1 MPRLSYK
8 SDNSHRGFP
17 RANVCEPNA
26 FDPRKARGHCVRSGK
41 KTEGRAHMNAFLE
54 SMLTRAQSHKQT
66 IVLPEGDDERTL
78 AAAEKILAD
87 DIANLVILGDAA
99 AIEASGHNLA
109 NAQIVDPRTS
119 DLREELAQNL
129 YELRKHKGMTPDE
142 AYTLMD
148 DVLYFGV
155 MMVKTGRADGM
166 VAGACHAT
174 GDVLRPS
181 LQILKTAPGVAL
193 VSSFFVMVVP
203 NCEFGQEGTFVF
215 SDCGLE
221 VQPDSERLAHIAV
234 NSAHSWKALMGTEPV
249 VALLSHSTYGSAKND
264 DAAKVTKAVEI
275 AKELAPEIAL
285 NGELQLDAAIVPA
298 VGASKAPES
307 NVAGRA
313 NVLVFPDLDAG
324 NIGYK
329 LVQRLAH
336 AEAYGPITQGIAA
349 PVNDLSRGCSVD
361 DIVGVIAITCVQA
374 QTNKAEQVQTE
385 S

>member
-1 MPRLSYK
+1 
-8 SDNSHRGFP
+8 
-17 RANVCEPNA
+17 
-26 FDPRKARGHCVRSGK
+26 
-41 KTEGRAHMNAFLE
+41 MNAFLE
-54 SMLTRAQSHKQT
+54 SMLARAKADRQT

-78 AAAEKILAD
+78 DAAEKILAD
-87 DIANLVILGDAA
+87 DVADLVILGDAD
-99 AIEASGHNLA
+99 AIRASGRALDGA
-109 NAQIVDPRTS
+109 RVVDPRTS
-119 DLREELAQNL
+119 DLREELAGTL
-129 YELRKHKGMTPDE
+129 YELRQRKGMTPE
-142 AYTLMD
+142 QALALMD

-203 NCEFGQEGTFVF
+203 DCDLGQEGTFLF

-221 VQPDSERLAHIAV
+221 VQPDAERLAHIAV
-234 NSAHSWKALMGTEPV
+234 NSAKSWKALIGTEPS

-264 DAAKVTKAVEI
+264 DAAKVVEAAEI
-275 AKELAPEIAL
+275 ARELAPDFAID
-285 NGELQLDAAIVPA
+285 GELQLDAAIVPS
-298 VGASKAPES
+298 VGTSKAPKS
-307 NVAGRA
+307 PVAGRA

-329 LVQRLAH
+329 LVQRLAK

-349 PVNDLSRGCSVD
+349 PVNDLSRGCSAD

-374 QTNKAEQVQTE
+374 QAKKAG
-385 S
+385 